1 MFHPV
6 FADPKTDFVFQRIF
20 GREEHK
26 TLLIAFLNAL
36 LGLDEAHRIVHVD
49 LLPPEQ
55 RPKIREL
62 KYSIVDVKCADAAGT
77 RYVVEMQVL
86 YVEAFEKRVLYNVA
100 KAFVGQLA
108 VGTPYPQLDDVI
120 GVSICNFML
129 WPPEVEPRVPML
141 SRWRMQEQHSG
152 ARGID
157 QLQLVFLELPK
168 LDRSR
173 EPQTIVEKWACF
185 FSEAPSLERVPPPL
199 ATEPPLVDAFESA
212 RLASFTK
219 AEWDDYTAQLIAI
232 QDKVGM
238 LTGAFK
244 RGRAKGLRE
253 SRVDGLKEGRLE
265 AIEML
270 CDVLQIPLDADRRA
284 ELAALDAAGLE
295 ALLQR
300 IRARRAWE

>member
-1 MFHPV
+1 MSHAV

-20 GREEHK
+20 GSEEHK
-26 TLLIAFLNAL
+26 PLLIALLNAL

-108 VGTPYPQLDDVI
+108 VGNPYPQLNDVI
-120 GVSICNFML
+120 GVSICNFEL
-129 WPPEVEPRVPML
+129 WPREVEPHVPML
-141 SRWRMQEQHSG
+141 SRWRMVEQHSG

-173 EPQTIVEKWACF
+173 EPETIVEKWAYF
-185 FSEAPSLERVPPPL
+185 FREAPNLEVVPAPL
-199 ATEPPLVDAFESA
+199 AAERPLVDAFEAA
-212 RLASFTK
+212 RLSAFTK
-219 AEWDDYTAQLIAI
+219 DEWDSYTAQLIAI
-232 QDKVGM
+232 QDEMGVE
-238 LTGAFK
+238 TGAMK
-244 RGRAKGLRE
+244 RGHAEGLR
-253 SRVDGLKEGRLE
+253 EGRLE

-270 CDVLQIPLDADRRA
+270 CDVLEIPLDAARRA
-284 ELAALDAAGLE
+284 RLAALDAAGLE
-295 ALLQR
+295 ALLQTL
-300 IRARRAWE
+300 RARRAWE